1 MLIYI
6 KKHASNI
13 DDKYYSLP
21 WYAFEMAQTRV
32 GKNSRVA
39 DLWNFPNKPP

>member
-1 MLIYI
+1 MFPFNIIYI

-21 WYAFEMAQTRV
+21 RYAFEMAQTRV
-32 GKNSRVA
+32 GKNSRVGE
-39 DLWNFPNKPP
+39 L